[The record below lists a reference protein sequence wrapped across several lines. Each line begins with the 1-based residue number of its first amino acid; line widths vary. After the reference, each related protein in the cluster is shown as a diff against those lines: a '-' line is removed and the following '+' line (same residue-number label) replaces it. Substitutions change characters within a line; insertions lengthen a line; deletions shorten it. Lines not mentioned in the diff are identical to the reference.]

1 LWNRDTDLVLRD
13 LVLRS
18 ESIDWARIAS
28 TIEWDTGKNSAQEC
42 QRRWE
47 AVKDTPVKGPWSAE
61 EDEHLKRLVDH
72 FGYKKW
78 NLLAK
83 SFPGRSGKQCRERW
97 HNHVDARVKKGEWT
111 PEEDQILCE
120 AQRQLGN
127 KWSEMSRILTGRSE
141 NAIKNR
147 FNSLNAKGLTETR
160 ANELL
165 ARATAVPPEV
175 LSHANTGGHGGR
187 GDSGG
192 VTDRSTI
199 KPTAYRLDSSCHRH
213 SYIDD
218 NNSAR
223 NNNGYDNNDDG
234 NSSHYNGYNVAAAYD
249 GEDDDEDDEE
259 EQDDGRGS
267 AEINEGRSQ
276 GTRTTRPTTNGT
288 GSDPAVVL
296 AASESASVSACWR
309 GGGSGALQALM
320 VAATSERVACELGD
334 RTESSEGGDKRDLG
348 DCRDV
353 GGYVGEELQQQRV
366 CGGAGGGGG
375 SGEGRGTKRELSEGD
390 VSNAEAGMSI
400 LAQAAGI
407 LELESERR
415 LANSA
420 TAHNSNDTSNSLDHH
435 GYYHHHHNINPS
447 NRSSASTA
455 AAATAAV
462 HLGGGGS
469 RSSAY
474 VCNVVDHGSTPPG
487 SASPPPD
494 SSAPGGAGVAAGIGE
509 GGAVGFGGGGGGG
522 GATSGVWNSHPSPA
536 TDAGGSA
543 FGASRGGAD
552 DGLQYGVEGEVGAPP
567 GWSNE
572 ARSSRPGWYSG
583 PGGAYQRGLG
593 SVPGPWRP
601 YWKGRD
607 GFAMGKEEA

>member
-1 LWNRDTDLVLRD
+1 
-13 LVLRS
+13 
-18 ESIDWARIAS
+18 
-28 TIEWDTGKNSAQEC
+28 
-42 QRRWE
+42 
-47 AVKDTPVKGPWSAE
+47 
-61 EDEHLKRLVDH
+61 
-72 FGYKKW
+72 
-78 NLLAK
+78 
-83 SFPGRSGKQCRERW
+83 
-97 HNHVDARVKKGEWT
+97 
-111 PEEDQILCE
+111 
-120 AQRQLGN
+120 
-127 KWSEMSRILTGRSE
+127 
-141 NAIKNR
+141 
-147 FNSLNAKGLTETR
+147 
-160 ANELL
+160 
-165 ARATAVPPEV
+165 
-175 LSHANTGGHGGR
+175 
-187 GDSGG
+187 
-192 VTDRSTI
+192 
-199 KPTAYRLDSSCHRH
+199 
-213 SYIDD
+213 
-218 NNSAR
+218 
-223 NNNGYDNNDDG
+223 
-234 NSSHYNGYNVAAAYD
+234 
-249 GEDDDEDDEE
+249 
-259 EQDDGRGS
+259 
-267 AEINEGRSQ
+267 
-276 GTRTTRPTTNGT
+276 
-288 GSDPAVVL
+288 
-296 AASESASVSACWR
+296 
-309 GGGSGALQALM
+309 
-320 VAATSERVACELGD
+320 
-334 RTESSEGGDKRDLG
+334 
-348 DCRDV
+348 
-353 GGYVGEELQQQRV
+353 
-366 CGGAGGGGG
+366 
-375 SGEGRGTKRELSEGD
+375 
-390 VSNAEAGMSI
+390 MSI

-420 TAHNSNDTSNSLDHH
+420 TAHNSNDSHRESMADNLRSVNVDTRTGEGEGVEREDEDDADRRASNSLDHH

-543 FGASRGGAD
+543 FGASRYSSGRGRVGGSTDSQDPSVAMGFAVARGDTVTVSTHHGSASYPPLYHQGEDQQHRPRYDGHGYGEDLDGHGVGLRNGGGGDSGGAD